1 MKRHQPKS
9 IGEVIG
15 QYLQENN
22 LEKTLLE
29 HHVVEKWEEVI
40 GPQLARFT
48 SNPEMRN
55 GTLYVH
61 IPSAPLRQEFFIGRK
76 EIIRRLNDAVGATVV
91 KDIRLLA

>member
-1 MKRHQPKS
+1 MKRNQPKA
-9 IGEVIG
+9 IGEILG

-29 HHVVEKWEEVI
+29 RHVVEKWNDVI
-40 GPQLARFT
+40 GPRLARFT
-48 SNPEMRN
+48 SNPEMTN
-55 GTLYVH
+55 GTFTVH

-91 KDIRLLA
+91 KDIRFLA